1 MKIGITGEDA
11 ERTYASL
18 EKEQNGLT
26 IFFIFVK
33 SSPKSQNENRCT
45 GRRNAM
51 R

>member
-1 MKIGITGEDA
+1 V
-11 ERTYASL
+11 SQ

-45 GRRNAM
+45 GRRHVMKISAVGEVAEWK
-51 R
+51 